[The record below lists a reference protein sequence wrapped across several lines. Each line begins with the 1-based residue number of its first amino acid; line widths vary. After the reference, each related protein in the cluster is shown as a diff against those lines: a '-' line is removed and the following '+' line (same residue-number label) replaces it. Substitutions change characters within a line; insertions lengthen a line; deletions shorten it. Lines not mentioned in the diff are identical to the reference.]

1 MNALPFL
8 LHGTTLA
15 LAWFILLNVAISVVV
30 AIVSVRQ
37 ASVPGTSTWYQSP
50 AFCLALRLSPALVSV
65 LFVVVVFL
73 PSYRRYEPREVV
85 EGFEV
90 SLTALAIVATA
101 IIGSAVVRG
110 ATAWRRAAQRTADW
124 MRAARPLALS
134 GISMPAFAIDT
145 DAPVMALVGVL
156 RPRLLITQPVL
167 DALTD
172 EELSA
177 TVAHE
182 LGHRRAFDNLKRL
195 AMRAAPD
202 LLSATRVA
210 RALERRWAVASEHAA
225 DRGAGDGDLAR
236 CALAAALVKVARL
249 TPPSTSIGEPI
260 SALVDGGDITS
271 RVRRLLD
278 DAPLTS
284 RRGIARWL
292 APAIALSTLT
302 LTYTPI
308 LRTVHAITEIL
319 VNTLP

>member
-1 MNALPFL
+1 MTALPFL
-8 LHGTTLA
+8 LHGATLA
-15 LAWFILLNVAISVVV
+15 LAWFVLLNVATGVAV
-30 AIVSVRQ
+30 AIVSARQ
-37 ASVPGTSTWYQSP
+37 ASAPGANTWYQSP
-50 AFCLALRLSPALVSV
+50 AFCLALRLSPALVST

-73 PSYRRYEPREVV
+73 PSYWRYEPRDFV
-85 EGFEV
+85 EGFDV
-90 SLTALAIVATA
+90 SLTALAIAATA
-101 IIGSAVVRG
+101 IIGSALVRG
-110 ATAWRRAAQRTADW
+110 VTAWRRAARRTAEW
-124 MRAARPLALS
+124 MRTARPFALS
-134 GISMPAFAIDT
+134 GVSIRAFAIDT
-145 DAPVMALVGVL
+145 DAPIMALVGVL

-225 DRGAGDGDLAR
+225 DQGVGDGDRAR

-249 TPPSTSIGEPI
+249 TPPVTPMGEPI

-271 RVRRLLD
+271 RVQRLLD
-278 DAPLTS
+278 APTA
-284 RRGIARWL
+284 RRGGTPRWL
-292 APAIALSTLT
+292 APTIGVSTLI
-302 LTYTPI
+302 LTYTPL
-308 LRTVHAITEIL
+308 LRTVHVVTEIL
-319 VNTLP
+319 VNSLP